1 MEALAPAPAPHTPNE
16 PLNNLVRWPIT
27 EELREALTR
36 MGLGFFE
43 RFRFQM
49 RLDCTM
55 VNALLRHYDRNLKCF
70 TFNGYSLY
78 FSLVDVLLITGMP
91 IDGRPV
97 IGRLGKTKSLFLNA
111 FGIDPPPQ
119 SLDGGRIRLSWLR
132 ENYSNNPVR
141 PDEDGW
147 AYYLRAYV
155 MYVIGSYLI
164 PDDCTGLVSAQY
176 LGLLDNLQEVGS
188 YAWGAAAWASL
199 HNSLDRGIVNG
210 LAYALMIFAIEHI
223 EPLRIEVI
231 GEIVDLP
238 MECPLMVPWSHLL
251 HKRLKASTVPNSG
264 AYMEILG
271 NATDENFIQ
280 QPYQRLS
287 HTLLGEGYER
297 YAPQLAKACSV
308 ALCINYHTVVPHKPN
323 NYARQFGF
331 ENINLDSIPELPD
344 VVVEVRKKGPKKDLN
359 LADHGH
365 FPLYINSWLGRFPL
379 RGMRIAGVVGPPY
392 AVELAHDVPVQ
403 ALHDDPPHS
412 PHDVPVQAL
421 HGDTLQSPHDVPVYA
436 LHDDPTLSLHD
447 KRLQTLPSQLAF
459 SVIDPA
465 TEPSTL
471 PRDDIEDEQ
480 YFFDGVKLTEAEDRE
495 LSYKKQIYELVKKG
509 SDEVEDTNLEAATQ
523 PVFNSSPSIASNL
536 ESEDNLSSQPPQLQT
551 PIGWPLDGEL
561 TLNWVQNLMSV
572 FDWASRNLEPT
583 QLPDMFPVEVFDSLA
598 LFASK
603 ILHKEANCVT
613 IDNLAPES
621 TVVVVGDLHG
631 QLHDLLFLLHDAGFP
646 SENRFFIFNG
656 DYVDRGAWGLESFL
670 ILLAWKVLMP
680 KRVYL
685 LRGNHESKYC
695 TSVYGFEKEV
705 LTKYGDRGK
714 HVYRKCLGCF
724 EGLPLASLVGKH
736 VYTAHGGLFRHMPA
750 ISKKSKGKK
759 SRRAFNP
766 EPSSLSL
773 GSIEELNKARR
784 SVLDPPWE
792 GPNVIPGDVL
802 WSDPSMSP
810 GLSPNIERGIGLLWG
825 PDCTE
830 DFLKNCQRK
839 LIIRSHEGPDARE
852 KRPGLGGMDEG
863 YTIDHIVESG
873 KLITLFSAPDY
884 PQFQS
889 TEERYKNKGA
899 YIILEPP
906 NFDDPVFHS
915 FEAITPRPR
924 ADPFY
929 NFEEVIDSD
938 EELDLASMVI
948 SP

>member
-1 MEALAPAPAPHTPNE
+1 MYIWLIGFGFIKAVEGADMEARAPDPAPHTPNE

-27 EELREALTR
+27 EELREAINR
-36 MGLGFFE
+36 M
-43 RFRFQM
+43 
-49 RLDCTM
+49 
-55 VNALLRHYDRNLKCF
+55 
-70 TFNGYSLY
+70 
-78 FSLVDVLLITGMP
+78 DVLLITGMP

-97 IGRLGKTKSLFLNA
+97 IGRLGKTRRLFLNA
-111 FGIDPPPQ
+111 FGIDPPPE
-119 SLDGGRIRLSWLR
+119 SLDGGGLGLV
-132 ENYSNNPVR
+132 VR

-164 PDDCTGLVSAQY
+164 PDDSTGLVSAHY

-188 YAWGAAAWASL
+188 FAWGAAAWASL

-210 LAYALMIFAIEHI
+210 LAYALMVFAIEHI

-231 GEIVDLP
+231 GDIVDLP

-251 HKRLKASTVPNSG
+251 HKRLNANTVPNFG

-323 NYARQFGF
+323 NFARQFGF

-344 VVVEVRKKGPKKDLN
+344 VVVEVRKKGPKRDLN
-359 LADHGH
+359 LANHGH

-379 RGMRIAGVVGPPY
+379 RGMRMAGLVGPPY
-392 AVELAHDVPVQ
+392 TVELLAHDVSVQALHNDLLHSPHDLPVQ
-403 ALHDDPPHS
+403 ALHDDPPH
-412 PHDVPVQAL
+412 
-421 HGDTLQSPHDVPVYA
+421 
-436 LHDDPTLSLHD
+436 
-447 KRLQTLPSQLAF
+447 
-459 SVIDPA
+459 
-465 TEPSTL
+465 
-471 PRDDIEDEQ
+471 
-480 YFFDGVKLTEAEDRE
+480 
-495 LSYKKQIYELVKKG
+495 
-509 SDEVEDTNLEAATQ
+509 
-523 PVFNSSPSIASNL
+523 SSPSIASNL
-536 ESEDNLSSQPPQLQT
+536 ESEDNPSSQSPQLQT
-551 PIGWPLDGEL
+551 PIGWPLDGKL

-572 FDWASRNLEPT
+572 FDWASRNLEPA
-583 QLPDMFPVEVFDSLA
+583 QLPDVFPVEVFDSLA
-598 LFASK
+598 LFAAK

-646 SENRFFIFNG
+646 SENRFFVFNG

-705 LTKYGDRGK
+705 LTKYGDRGR
-714 HVYRKCLGCF
+714 HVYCKCLRCF
-724 EGLPLASLVGKH
+724 EDLPLASLIGKH

-759 SRRAFNP
+759 SWRAFNR

-802 WSDPSMSP
+802 WSDPSMSL

-830 DFLKNCQRK
+830 DFLKNC
-839 LIIRSHEGPDARE
+839 PDARE

-906 NFDDPVFHS
+906 NFDDPAFHS
-915 FEAITPRPR
+915 FEAITPRPK

-938 EELDLASMVI
+938 EELDLASMRCQRKCLAEKGAHNRIENLKIIVDI
-948 SP
+948 TLTGGLLVGDGRAKRDEILLKYSC